1 LTDRRFGGII
11 IIDAGGGAGGGISAV
26 YARYPHAL
34 FLNPRPVCDK
44 DVFYGEGKMAKGMR
58 ALIIAGAI
66 VCITATLSAEVYF
79 ENEAYPGGHFVDALD
94 VYSGDNYWYVDAD
107 ETSVVDIFG
116 GTVDELAPFGSST
129 ANISG
134 GLTEALNASET
145 SIVNISGGEVVQLL
159 AVGLSTISVT
169 GGVVDWLSVS
179 YNSEA
184 TISEAEVT
192 NLWAQGS
199 SVVDIIGYELSFD
212 PHFYWDSIRQVWQGS
227 LTGYWQDKSPFSI
240 TTWDEPTY
248 DHLALNNLGPL
259 PGIPEPATLLLLGLG
274 GLVLRR
280 KV

>member
-1 LTDRRFGGII
+1 MMPEEVQEE
-11 IIDAGGGAGGGISAV
+11 V
-26 YARYPHAL
+26 YPRYPYILYPSFH
-34 FLNPRPVCDK
+34 PVCDK
-44 DVFYGEGKMAKGMR
+44 DVFYGEGKMAKSMR

-79 ENEAYPGGHFVDALD
+79 ENEAYPDGHLQEEDLYVSGGD
-94 VYSGDNYWYVDAD
+94 YYWYVDAD

-116 GTVDELAPFGSST
+116 GTVDWFRPFGFST

-134 GLTEALNASET
+134 GLTIDLNASGT
-145 SIVNISGGEVVQLL
+145 SEVNISGGEVVQLL
-159 AVGLSTISVT
+159 AEGLSTISVT

-179 YNSEA
+179 YNSET

-192 NLWAQGS
+192 NLWARGS
-199 SVVDIIGYELSFD
+199 SVVDVTGYELSFD

-227 LTGYWQDKSPFSI
+227 LTGYWQDESSFSI
-240 TTWDEPTY
+240 TTWDEGTY